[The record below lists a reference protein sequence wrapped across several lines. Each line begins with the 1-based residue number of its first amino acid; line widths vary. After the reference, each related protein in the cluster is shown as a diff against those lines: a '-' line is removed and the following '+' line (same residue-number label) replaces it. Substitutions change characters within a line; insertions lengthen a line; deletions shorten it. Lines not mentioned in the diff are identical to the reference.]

1 MKDLT
6 TGPEGKLI
14 LHFAV
19 PMLIGNVFQ
28 QSYGIV
34 DSVIVG
40 RAIGKSALAAVGAS
54 FPILF
59 LLIALSVGVTMG
71 FSILIS
77 QYYGAK
83 RMEWVRRAID
93 TAFVFVFFASL
104 AITAAGL
111 GLSRPALLLLK
122 TPPELLAQ
130 GTTYLQ
136 IMFAGML
143 FLFGFATISAILRGL
158 GDSKTPLYFLMF
170 STVLNIVLVAFFVL
184 ACHWGVAGSAWAT
197 VIAQAA
203 ACVMGAAHLNRSH
216 AVLKLRWRKPA
227 FDWHV
232 FKRGLAIGLP
242 TGVQQVLVATGMMAL
257 ARLVNAFGTDAI
269 AAFTVAGRLDAFAVM
284 PAMNLSAAVSTFTG
298 QNLGAG
304 KLERVKHGLKAA
316 LLIAGAFSA
325 ATTFSVVFFGRP
337 LVALFNA
344 DPNVAAIGARYLLI
358 VGGFYVVFSSMFVLT
373 GVLRGAGDTMVPMF
387 ITILSLWLIRIPVS
401 TWLAGRIGTDGIW
414 WGVPIAWGVGLALSA
429 GYYATGRWKLR
440 VALPLPG
447 PLQEPL
453 PVPPQ
458 MEEAA

>member
-6 TGPEGKLI
+6 SGPEGKLI

-28 QSYGIV
+28 QSYSIV

-59 LLIALSVGVTMG
+59 LLIALSIGVTLG

-77 QYYGAK
+77 QYFGAK
-83 RMEWVRRAID
+83 QMQKVQRAVD
-93 TAFVFVFFASL
+93 TSLIFVFFASL

-111 GLSRPALLLLK
+111 WLSRPALVMLK
-122 TPPELLAQ
+122 TPAELLDQ
-130 GTTYLQ
+130 GTIYLQ

-158 GDSKTPLYFLMF
+158 GDSKTPLYFMIV
-170 STVLNIVLVAFFVL
+170 STVLNIILVMFFVL
-184 ACHWGVAGSAWAT
+184 ACHWGIAGSAWAT
-197 VIAQAA
+197 VIAQAV
-203 ACVMGAAHLNRSH
+203 ACVLGVAHLNRSH
-216 AVLKLRWRKPA
+216 KIVKPRWQGLV
-227 FDWHV
+227 FDWDI
-232 FKRGLAIGLP
+232 FKKGLAIGLP

-269 AAFTVAGRLDAFAVM
+269 AAFTAAGRLDAFAVM

-304 KLERVKHGLKAA
+304 KLGRVKHGLRAA
-316 LLIAGAFSA
+316 LLISGAFSA
-325 ATTFSVVFFGRP
+325 ATTLAVILFGRP
-337 LVALFNA
+337 LVSLFNA
-344 DPNVAAIGARYLLI
+344 DPNVVAIGARYLLI

-373 GVLRGAGDTMVPMF
+373 GVLRGAGDTMIPMF

-401 TWLAGRIGTDGIW
+401 AWLAGRIGTDGIW
-414 WGVPIAWGVGLALSA
+414 WGVPIAWGVGLILSA
-429 GYYATGRWKLR
+429 GYYATGRWKR
-440 VALPLPG
+440 KVVVPLPG

-453 PVPPQ
+453 AAPPQ

>member
-28 QSYGIV
+28 QSYSVV

-59 LLIALSVGVTMG
+59 LLIALSIGVTMG

-77 QYYGAK
+77 QYFGAK
-83 RMEWVRRAID
+83 HMQKVQRAID
-93 TAFVFVFFASL
+93 TSLIFVFFASL
-104 AITAAGL
+104 AITALGL
-111 GLSRPALLLLK
+111 PLSRPALVLLH

-130 GTTYLQ
+130 GTIYLQ
-136 IMFAGML
+136 IMFGGML

-158 GDSKTPLYFLMF
+158 GDSKTPLYFLMV
-170 STVLNIVLVAFFVL
+170 STVLNIILVAFFVL
-184 ACHWGVAGSAWAT
+184 VCHWGIAGSAWAT
-197 VIAQAA
+197 VIAQGVS
-203 ACVMGAAHLNRSH
+203 CVMGVIHLNRTH
-216 AVLKLRWRKPA
+216 KVVKPRWTGLA
-227 FDWHV
+227 FDWDI
-232 FKRGLAIGLP
+232 FKKGLAIGLP

-257 ARLVNAFGTDAI
+257 ARIVNAFGTDAI
-269 AAFTVAGRLDAFAVM
+269 AAFTAAGRLDAFAVL

-304 KLERVKHGLKAA
+304 KLGRVKHGLRAG
-316 LLIAGAFSA
+316 LLISGAFSA
-325 ATTFSVVFFGRP
+325 ATTILVVLFGRH
-337 LVALFNA
+337 LVGLFNA
-344 DPNVAAIGARYLLI
+344 DPNVVAIGARYLLI

-373 GVLRGAGDTMVPMF
+373 GVLRGAGDTMIPMF
-387 ITILSLWLIRIPVS
+387 ITILSLWLIRIPIS
-401 TWLAGRIGTDGIW
+401 AWLSRRIGTDGIW
-414 WGVPIAWGVGLALSA
+414 WGVPIAWAVGLLLSA
-429 GYYATGRWKLR
+429 GYYATGRWRSKT
-440 VALPLPG
+440 VVPLPA

-453 PVPPQ
+453 AVPPQ
-458 MEEAA
+458 MEEAG

>member
-28 QSYGIV
+28 QSYSIV

-59 LLIALSVGVTMG
+59 LLIALSIGVTMG

-77 QYYGAK
+77 QYFGAK
-83 RMEWVRRAID
+83 QMDKVQRAVD
-93 TAFVFVFFASL
+93 TSLIFVFFASL

-111 GLSRPALLLLK
+111 WLSRPALVMLK
-122 TPPELLAQ
+122 TPAELLDQ
-130 GTTYLQ
+130 GTVYLQ

-158 GDSKTPLYFLMF
+158 GDSKTPLYFLIV
-170 STVLNIVLVAFFVL
+170 STLLNIGLVMFFVL
-184 ACHWGVAGSAWAT
+184 VCHWGIAGSAWAT
-197 VIAQAA
+197 VIAQAV
-203 ACVMGAAHLNRSH
+203 ACVLGVAHLSRSH
-216 AVLKLRWRKPA
+216 TVVRPRWRGLA
-227 FDWHV
+227 FDRV
-232 FKRGLAIGLP
+232 IFKKGLAIGLP
-242 TGVQQVLVATGMMAL
+242 TGVQQVLVALGMMAL

-269 AAFTVAGRLDAFAVM
+269 AAFTVAGRLDAFAVL

-304 KLERVKHGLKAA
+304 KLGRVKHGLKAA

-325 ATTFSVVFFGRP
+325 ATTISASASP
-337 LVALFNA
+337 
-344 DPNVAAIGARYLLI
+344 
-358 VGGFYVVFSSMFVLT
+358 
-373 GVLRGAGDTMVPMF
+373 
-387 ITILSLWLIRIPVS
+387 
-401 TWLAGRIGTDGIW
+401 W
-414 WGVPIAWGVGLALSA
+414 WGSSTRTPTSW
-429 GYYATGRWKLR
+429 
-440 VALPLPG
+440 P
-447 PLQEPL
+447 
-453 PVPPQ
+453 
-458 MEEAA
+458 

>member
-28 QSYGIV
+28 QSYSIV

-59 LLIALSVGVTMG
+59 LLIALSIGVTMG

-83 RMEWVRRAID
+83 HMQKVQRAID
-93 TAFVFVFFASL
+93 TSLVFVFFASL

-111 GLSRPALLLLK
+111 GLSRPALVMLK
-122 TPPELLAQ
+122 TPAELLDQ
-130 GTTYLQ
+130 GTIFLQ
-136 IMFAGML
+136 IMFGGML

-158 GDSKTPLYFLMF
+158 GDSKTPLYFLMV
-170 STVLNIVLVAFFVL
+170 STVLNIILVAFFVL
-184 ACHWGVAGSAWAT
+184 VCHWGIAGSAWAT
-197 VIAQAA
+197 VIAQAV
-203 ACVMGAAHLNRSH
+203 ACVLGVVHLNRSH
-216 AVLKLRWRKPA
+216 KVVKPRWNGLV
-227 FDWHV
+227 FDWDI
-232 FKRGLAIGLP
+232 FKKGLAIGLP

-269 AAFTVAGRLDAFAVM
+269 AAFTAAGRLDAFAVM

-304 KLERVKHGLKAA
+304 KLGRVKHGLRAA
-316 LLIAGAFSA
+316 LLISGAFSA
-325 ATTFSVVFFGRP
+325 ATTFSVVLFGRP

-344 DPNVAAIGARYLLI
+344 DPNVVAIGARYLLI

-373 GVLRGAGDTMVPMF
+373 GVLRGAGDTMIPMF
-387 ITILSLWLIRIPVS
+387 ITILSLWLIRIPIS
-401 TWLAGRIGTDGIW
+401 TWLASRIGTDGIW
-414 WGVPIAWGVGLALSA
+414 WGVPIAWGVGLVLSA
-429 GYYATGRWKLR
+429 GYYATGRWKTKGA
-440 VALPLPG
+440 VPLPP